1 MTPRPSVPARSLLA
15 LVALAALTLA
25 GCGSDDASPAED
37 PGTSGTAGSS
47 GVTIEHK
54 FGSTVVP
61 DSPERVVSLGY
72 TEQDA
77 LVLFGVEPIAVRYAF
92 GPEDDVFFPWADE
105 AAGDA
110 DPVILPREEINFEQ
124 IASLEPDLIMGITAG
139 LSDVDYR
146 TLSAIAP
153 TVVQPAEYVD
163 YGTPWQVQTTV
174 TGEVFGQEE
183 KAAEIVAEV
192 EAEFAAAAA
201 AHPELEGATLA
212 LSGPSY
218 EGQYPFNSSDDTRTR
233 FFTDLGLV
241 VPAEL
246 DEIAGERF
254 YGGLSREQA
263 SLLDTDVLVW
273 QSGSDAE
280 RAEIEADPVLA
291 ALPVVREGR
300 SLFIEGDDYAALQ
313 FTSAL
318 EPAVPAR
325 ERRAEALGGAH
336 ERQLITTISSR
347 VPERDRSPAVPRGAR
362 ARWSTHPWPGSPPAA
377 RGHRGRRP

>member
-1 MTPRPSVPARSLLA
+1 MLPPRRRVRRPL
-15 LVALAALTLA
+15 LAALTSMAVLA
-25 GCGSDDASPAED
+25 LVGCSSSDDATPAD
-37 PGTSGTAGSS
+37 AAGGGSGGGAE

-61 DSPERVVSLGY
+61 DAPERVVSLGY

-110 DPVILPREEINFEQ
+110 EPVILPREEINFEQ
-124 IASLEPDLIMGITAG
+124 IASLDPDLIMGITAG
-139 LSDVDYR
+139 LTDTQYA
-146 TLSAIAP
+146 TLSDIAP

-163 YGTPWQVQTTV
+163 YATPWQVQTMV
-174 TGEVFGQEE
+174 TGKVFGQEDR
-183 KAAEIVAEV
+183 ARQIVAEV
-192 EAEFAAAAA
+192 EDDFAAAVAE
-201 AHPELEGATLA
+201 HPELEGATLA

-218 EGQYPFNSSDDTRTR
+218 EGQYPFHASDDTRTR
-233 FFTDLGLV
+233 FFGELGLV

-246 DEIAGERF
+246 DEIAGDQF

-263 SLLDTDVLVW
+263 SMLDTDVLVW
-273 QSGSDAE
+273 QSGSGAE
-280 RAEIEADPVLA
+280 RAEIESDPVLA

-300 SLFIEGDDYAALQ
+300 SIFIEGDDYAALQ

-318 EPAVPAR
+318 SLPFLLESFVPKLAAAV
-325 ERRAEALGGAH
+325 
-336 ERQLITTISSR
+336 
-347 VPERDRSPAVPRGAR
+347 RGD
-362 ARWSTHPWPGSPPAA
+362 
-377 RGHRGRRP
+377 

>member
-1 MTPRPSVPARSLLA
+1 MTSLNPARPLLA
-15 LVALAALTLA
+15 LVALAVLALA
-25 GCGSDDASPAED
+25 GCGSDDASPAAG
-37 PGTSGTAGSS
+37 PGASGAGGSS

-61 DSPERVVSLGY
+61 DAPERVVSLGF

-124 IASLEPDLIMGITAG
+124 IAALDPDLIMGITAG
-139 LSDVDYR
+139 LTDTEYA
-146 TLSAIAP
+146 TLSDIAP
-153 TVVQPAEYVD
+153 TVVQPEEYVD
-163 YGTPWQVQTTV
+163 YGTPWQVQTMV
-174 TGEVFGQEE
+174 TGKVFGQEDR
-183 KAAEIVAEV
+183 AREIVAEV
-192 EAEFAAAAA
+192 EADFAAATAE
-201 AHPELEGATLA
+201 HPELEGATLA

-218 EGQYPFNSSDDTRTR
+218 EGQYPFHASDDTRTR
-233 FFTDLGLV
+233 FFGELGMV

-246 DEIAGERF
+246 DEIAGDQF

-263 SLLDTDVLVW
+263 SMLDTDVLVW
-273 QSGSDAE
+273 QSGSDVE

-318 EPAVPAR
+318 SLPFLIDSVVPKLA
-325 ERRAEALGGAH
+325 AALK
-336 ERQLITTISSR
+336 
-347 VPERDRSPAVPRGAR
+347 
-362 ARWSTHPWPGSPPAA
+362 GS
-377 RGHRGRRP
+377 